1 MSNFFRDTMAKQL
14 RKLQNEGQ
22 GMKVNF
28 EEKFSQVNEENAFSE
43 AQRGIH
49 SVAQIIAHSTMLK
62 KDALKNLEE
71 GKISNSEKEPSEW
84 VDNNVLREKGWDQIK
99 REFEAAQLALSNKFV
114 TLNNIAH
121 GQAYNDQDHEREY
134 NLSFT
139 LQDILQHDHYHLG
152 QLSMVIR
159 ILNSK

>member
-1 MSNFFRDTMAKQL
+1 
-14 RKLQNEGQ
+14 
-22 GMKVNF
+22 MKVNF
-28 EEKFSQVNEENAFSE
+28 EEKLSKINEENAFSE

-49 SVAQIIAHSTMLK
+49 SVAQIIAHSTKLK
-62 KDALKNLEE
+62 IEALKNLEE
-71 GKISNSEKEPSEW
+71 GKISSSKKEPSEW
-84 VDNNVLREKGWDQIK
+84 VDNKILKDKGWRQIK
-99 REFEAAQLALSNKFV
+99 KEFEDAQLDLSNKFV

-159 ILNSK
+159 MLEVK